1 MKIFSTLAYVFVL
14 SALLL
19 SCNSEPV
26 TLSDHDWMVTD
37 LAGSA
42 ATDDKLANL
51 TLVFEEDQEIGGF
64 AGCNDFRGAAT
75 FNQEQI
81 KFSTLYSDNASC
93 EDINLEKRYLSNLES
108 STSYTYSAGTL
119 VLYDEDGNI
128 VVEME
133 KSE

>member
-1 MKIFSTLAYVFVL
+1 MKIFSTLTSLFFL
-14 SALLL
+14 SALFL

-26 TLSDHDWMVTD
+26 TLSDHDWKVID

-42 ATDDKLANL
+42 ATDDKLATL
-51 TLVFEEDQEIGGF
+51 TLVFEEDQAIGGF
-64 AGCNDFRGAAT
+64 AGCNNFRGAAT
-75 FNQEQI
+75 FNREQI
-81 KFSTLYSDNASC
+81 KFSTLYADNASC

-108 STSYTYSAGTL
+108 STGYTYSAGKL
-119 VLYDEDGNI
+119 VLYDEGGNI